1 MGVALR
7 WVAMAA
13 AVYVVY
19 AGILFLL
26 QRAMLYPGT
35 RLGPGPAW
43 SGDARAGAVER
54 VPLDAGRGP
63 GPVRARYVPAPPDR
77 ASGSGTII
85 FHGNAELAVDLI
97 PSFRTLAN
105 LGVSALFVE
114 YPGFGGEP
122 GRPTESSIM
131 AVAESAYDWLANRDE
146 VDGDRIFA
154 LGRSLG
160 SGPAAGLTRR
170 RPIRALVLWSPFVSV
185 GYIALR
191 KYGLPPF
198 LALDRFDNR
207 AALEAYD
214 GSVLIFHG
222 RSDPVIPFSNSEILA
237 GVNPATRFVEWSC
250 GHNDC
255 PPTSEEFWDPLARF
269 LRDTGLVER

>member
-7 WVAMAA
+7 WVAVVA
-13 AVYVVY
+13 AVYLAY
-19 AGILFLL
+19 AAILFLL
-26 QRAMLYPGT
+26 QRTMLYPGT
-35 RLGPGPAW
+35 RLGPASP
-43 SGDARAGAVER
+43 GDARGTVTAED
-54 VPLDAGRGP
+54 VPLDTGP
-63 GPVRARYVPAPPDR
+63 GPVRARYVPAPPGR
-77 ASGSGTII
+77 ATGSAAII

-97 PSFRTLAN
+97 PSFRTLAD

-131 AVAESAYDWLANRDE
+131 AVAESAYDWLADRDE
-146 VDGDRIFA
+146 VDQDRIFA

-160 SGPAAGLTRR
+160 SGPAAGITRR

-185 GYIALR
+185 GYVALR

-214 GSVLIFHG
+214 GPVLLFHG
-222 RSDPVIPFSNSEILA
+222 RSDPVIPFSNSEVLA
-237 GVNPATRFVEWSC
+237 GVRPATGFVEWSC

-255 PPTSEEFWDPLARF
+255 PPTWEEFWDPLVGF
-269 LRDTGLVER
+269 LREAGLVER